1 MGYYSMNWLVGLD
14 WGIQWGTVFT
24 VAGTLTA
31 AFLGQ
36 VFSHRYSQKREDLKQ
51 KKESFQNLYSP
62 TIHHVT
68 NYLYKEI
75 DKQTDIIF
83 NYKDEEDFADED
95 DYFNPEKLFLEA
107 FSLIGD
113 NLKYANLELIMQY
126 QDIKSTNKLGKQFL
140 SIDKTIILCDIF
152 ITDYIKISKEIGVY
166 SPNIK
171 KKIEGILLF
180 TKLYY
185 LLLKMEGLNFAYTTL
200 SYADLLDK
208 VGTKNTKYIKNAIQL
223 QQKYEKY
230 AEKNALNGTHTKR
243 LKKLESET
251 YKLLCD
257 IGKQFEPMGHE
268 ISDSWADHINKL
280 KR

>member
-1 MGYYSMNWLVGLD
+1 MGNRFYSCRH
-14 WGIQWGTVFT
+14 THRRFFRT
-24 VAGTLTA
+24 S
-31 AFLGQ
+31 F
-36 VFSHRYSQKREDLKQ
+36 FSSLLSKKGRLKQ

-140 SIDKTIILCDIF
+140 SIDKTIKLCDIF

-171 KKIEGILLF
+171 K
-180 TKLYY
+180 
-185 LLLKMEGLNFAYTTL
+185 
-200 SYADLLDK
+200 
-208 VGTKNTKYIKNAIQL
+208 
-223 QQKYEKY
+223 
-230 AEKNALNGTHTKR
+230 
-243 LKKLESET
+243 
-251 YKLLCD
+251 
-257 IGKQFEPMGHE
+257 
-268 ISDSWADHINKL
+268 
-280 KR
+280 